1 MENKVNT
8 SDVSPGVQCLSRR
21 WHQWPACWHGNSC
34 HHIVPLRLGSI
45 DVLLAAPKGSP
56 EASLDPSAL
65 PCSSLRQHYM
75 SHSPEAQFKTEIE
88 QAEKKKLLLSTGKQI
103 TISALDSSFDD
114 LILSRDGT
122 R

>member
-88 QAEKKKLLLSTGKQI
+88 QAGKKTFCCQQANKSQSLHWTVVLMINFVQ
-103 TISALDSSFDD
+103 
-114 LILSRDGT
+114 RWN
-122 R
+122 